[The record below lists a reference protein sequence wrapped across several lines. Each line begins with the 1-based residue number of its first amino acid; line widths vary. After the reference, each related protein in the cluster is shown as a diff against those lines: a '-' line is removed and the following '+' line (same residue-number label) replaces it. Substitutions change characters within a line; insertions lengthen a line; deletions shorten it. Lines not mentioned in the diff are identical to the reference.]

1 MLQAT
6 ASYTSVT
13 EMLLS
18 HANLSNPAPSPPTGL
33 RRQDTKKGIA
43 PSPTPSVAVSPASP
57 ETRAAPRSSTR
68 GKGGGSGGG
77 GGGGASPP
85 PASAL
90 SRRLSPPPD
99 DVRRLSH
106 KQTFEPPSPGSDGG
120 TPRGGRRGSVIEQ
133 RFGTSGPL
141 VLKVHQGPQG
151 VNTQARARPR
161 PSPLAPWSRR
171 AW

>member
-1 MLQAT
+1 M
-6 ASYTSVT
+6 
-13 EMLLS
+13 
-18 HANLSNPAPSPPTGL
+18 
-33 RRQDTKKGIA
+33 RF
-43 PSPTPSVAVSPASP
+43 
-57 ETRAAPRSSTR
+57 PRSST
-68 GKGGGSGGG
+68 S
-77 GGGGASPP
+77 
-85 PASAL
+85 L
-90 SRRLSPPPD
+90 SRRLSPPPN

-133 RFGTSGPL
+133 RFGNSGPL

-161 PSPLAPWSRR
+161 PSPLAPPLVK